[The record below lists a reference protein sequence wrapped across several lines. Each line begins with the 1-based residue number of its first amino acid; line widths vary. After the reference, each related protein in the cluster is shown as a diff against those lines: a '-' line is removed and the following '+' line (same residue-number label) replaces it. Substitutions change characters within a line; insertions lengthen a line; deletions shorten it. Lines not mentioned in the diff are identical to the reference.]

1 MAKTYRGG
9 SSVWIL
15 VLLLLTGGLAGS
27 AISNSIAKIVPILA
41 TSGNIGLQPATLD
54 LQFIQITFGFTFNVG
69 PVTAL
74 GLVLGYLVYR
84 RL

>member
-15 VLLLLTGGLAGS
+15 LLLLLAGGLVGS
-27 AISNSIAKIVPILA
+27 AISNSVAKIVPILA
-41 TSGNIGLQPATLD
+41 TTGKIGLQPATLD
-54 LQFIQITFGFTFNVG
+54 LQFIQITFGFTVNVG

-74 GLVLGYLVYR
+74 GLVLGYLLYR
-84 RL
+84 RI

>member
-15 VLLLLTGGLAGS
+15 FLLLLAGGLVGS
-27 AISNSIAKIVPILA
+27 AISNSVAKIVPILA
-41 TSGNIGLQPATLD
+41 TTGKIGLQPATLD
-54 LQFIQITFGFTFNVG
+54 LQFIQITFGFTVNVG

-74 GLVLGYLVYR
+74 GLVLGYLLYR
-84 RL
+84 RI

>member
-15 VLLLLTGGLAGS
+15 FLLLLTGGLVGS
-27 AISNSIAKIVPILA
+27 AISNSLAKVVPFLA
-41 TSGNIGLQPATLD
+41 TSGKIGLQAATLD
-54 LQFIQITFGFTFNVG
+54 LQFIQITFGFIINVG

-84 RL
+84 NI